1 MKANIPKGLGGPA
14 NMQGMIRQAQKMQ
27 EQMTELQSELDS
39 REYEVKAGG
48 GAVTIL
54 IDGKKQIKQLTIEPE
69 IVDPDDIETLTD
81 ILTAGFNEAIKRVE
95 ETNQKEMES
104 ITGNVSIPGL
114 FLIYRA
120 LYRPVHGGIGM
131 MIL

>member
-1 MKANIPKGLGGPA
+1 
-14 NMQGMIRQAQKMQ
+14 MQGMIRQAQKMQ

-54 IDGKKQIKQLTIEPE
+54 IDGKKQIKQLIIEPE

-114 FLIYRA
+114 F
-120 LYRPVHGGIGM
+120 
-131 MIL
+131 

>member
-1 MKANIPKGLGGPA
+1 MKANIPKGLLGPA

-114 FLIYRA
+114 F
-120 LYRPVHGGIGM
+120 
-131 MIL
+131 

>member
-54 IDGKKQIKQLTIEPE
+54 NDGKKQIKQLTIEPE

-114 FLIYRA
+114 F
-120 LYRPVHGGIGM
+120 
-131 MIL
+131 

>member
-69 IVDPDDIETLTD
+69 IVDPDDI
-81 ILTAGFNEAIKRVE
+81 
-95 ETNQKEMES
+95 
-104 ITGNVSIPGL
+104 
-114 FLIYRA
+114 
-120 LYRPVHGGIGM
+120 
-131 MIL
+131 

>member
-27 EQMTELQSELDS
+27 EQMTELPSELDS

-81 ILTAGFNEAIKRVE
+81 ILTAGFN
-95 ETNQKEMES
+95 
-104 ITGNVSIPGL
+104 
-114 FLIYRA
+114 
-120 LYRPVHGGIGM
+120 
-131 MIL
+131 

>member
-95 ETNQKEMES
+95 ETEGDGVDNRQCFDS
-104 ITGNVSIPGL
+104 WA

-120 LYRPVHGGIGM
+120 LYRPVHGGSA
-131 MIL
+131 